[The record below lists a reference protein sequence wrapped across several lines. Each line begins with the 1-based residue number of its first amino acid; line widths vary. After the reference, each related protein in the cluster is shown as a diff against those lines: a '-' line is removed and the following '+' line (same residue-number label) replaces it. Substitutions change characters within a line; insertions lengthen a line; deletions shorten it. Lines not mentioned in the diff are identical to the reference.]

1 MRTRQVIRYYCDH
14 CPKASQTK
22 KSMERHEAM
31 CVYNPARVCP
41 LCKEV
46 GEEQRPLASILE
58 ALEKPDGLARA
69 REAANH
75 CPACLLA
82 GIVQSRRQLESL
94 GELEKGDAHFSDF
107 DYKAELASWRNDN
120 DEAHG
125 GPF

>member
-14 CPKASQTK
+14 CPKAGQTK
-22 KSMERHEAM
+22 PSIARHEAM

-46 GEEQRPLASILE
+46 GEAQRPLASILE
-58 ALEKPDGLARA
+58 SLEKPDGLSRA
-69 REAANH
+69 REAANN

-82 GIVQSRRQLESL
+82 AIVQSRRQLESL

-107 DYKAELASWRNDN
+107 NYKEELDRWHQDKAAYSI
-120 DEAHG
+120 
-125 GPF
+125 